1 MIFPLT
7 VISLLIPL
15 MTLTLVVWLVARS
28 SRLRRAAAM
37 RRATETSAAGWLMVP
52 PNPWL
57 LDVAARL
64 YIAGE
69 AREMYAGEYR
79 GRGMCVF
86 DYTYVTSNGK
96 RRQKHV
102 VHLVAL
108 NLPAAL
114 PPLTLRHDSA
124 LRQAFGGGDL
134 QLENGQFN
142 ERFRIECPDD
152 RYGSA
157 VMHPRMMECV
167 LRNPGLEWQI
177 AGNALVSWGVGAFAV
192 PDATFV
198 DAGVVGPPPTG
209 GPSPTHLMLSG
220 TAAGEVAALWDG
232 TAVTPMV
239 VGTEP
244 GAASAAKS
252 SYALYN
258 KGKAALAVLAFQ
270 LAEKYGVTEALV
282 AQQTR
287 ADGGSL
293 KDPTLPDQLRSVAW
307 RWGPEFDELAETLD
321 NAGLEGDA
329 ARALREVWTK
339 LT

>member
-1 MIFPLT
+1 MRIAVFHPGAMGSKLAAQ
-7 VISLLIPL
+7 
-15 MTLTLVVWLVARS
+15 LVVAGHEVHWVPEGRS
-28 SRLRRAAAM
+28 EASKLRAD
-37 RRATETSAAGWLMVP
+37 EAGLIGSPFAGAIEQADVVP
-52 PNPWL
+52 SSCAPQGAVDIAKQVGTAGFAGLYVEANPL
-57 LDVAARL
+57 SPMSLR
-64 YIAGE
+64 E
-69 AREMYAGEYR
+69 A
-79 GRGMCVF
+79 
-86 DYTYVTSNGK
+86 
-96 RRQKHV
+96 Q
-102 VHLVAL
+102 
-108 NLPAAL
+108 
-114 PPLTLRHDSA
+114 
-124 LRQAFGGGDL
+124 
-134 QLENGQFN
+134 
-142 ERFRIECPDD
+142 
-152 RYGSA
+152 SA
-157 VMHPRMMECV
+157 VPR
-167 LRNPGLEWQI
+167 
-177 AGNALVSWGVGAFAV
+177 
-192 PDATFV
+192 ATFV

-220 TAAGEVAALWDG
+220 TAADRVAALWAG

-239 VGTEP
+239 VGAEP

-270 LAEKYGVTEALV
+270 LAEKHGVTEALV

-293 KDPTLPDQLRSVAW
+293 KDPALPDQLRSVAW

>member
-1 MIFPLT
+1 MRIAVFHPGAMGSKLAAQ
-7 VISLLIPL
+7 
-15 MTLTLVVWLVARS
+15 LVVAGHEVHWVPEGRSEASKARAEEAGLIS
-28 SRLRRAAAM
+28 TPFAQAVERAEVVLCSCAPQGA
-37 RRATETSAAGWLMVP
+37 V
-52 PNPWL
+52 
-57 LDVAARL
+57 DVAKQVGSQGFNGL
-64 YIAGE
+64 YVE
-69 AREMYAGEYR
+69 ANPLSPTSLREAQ
-79 GRGMCVF
+79 
-86 DYTYVTSNGK
+86 S
-96 RRQKHV
+96 
-102 VHLVAL
+102 
-108 NLPAAL
+108 
-114 PPLTLRHDSA
+114 
-124 LRQAFGGGDL
+124 
-134 QLENGQFN
+134 
-142 ERFRIECPDD
+142 
-152 RYGSA
+152 
-157 VMHPRMMECV
+157 
-167 LRNPGLEWQI
+167 
-177 AGNALVSWGVGAFAV
+177 AV

-270 LAEKYGVTEALV
+270 LAEKHGVTEALV

-293 KDPTLPDQLRSVAW
+293 KDPALPEQLRSVAW

-329 ARALREVWTK
+329 ARALRQVWTK